1 MEEFLVIFIVGH
13 VFLRGL
19 LFLHPALFVFE
30 HFLFDVDQSFAGF
43 FLHPILFLL
52 PAGLALLAEERLFGD
67 ALHGRAEA
75 VDVEA
80 LVALV
85 ADDQLY
91 IVIVEVFLADLAG
104 HVFETLVPLF
114 GSDVGGPES
123 QIPLASFGAAEAFG
137 ERGAV
142 DIKLIV
148 EGEFFVLLDVL
159 ECEDADANLP
169 QNVPFLGDA
178 VGFAGVIDESRQI
191 ALVGGVDDLALR
203 CFHEVGASRF
213 AVLLYSCLS
222 EVRVS

>member
-1 MEEFLVIFIVGH
+1 M
-13 VFLRGL
+13 
-19 LFLHPALFVFE
+19 
-30 HFLFDVDQSFAGF
+30 
-43 FLHPILFLL
+43 
-52 PAGLALLAEERLFGD
+52 
-67 ALHGRAEA
+67 
-75 VDVEA
+75 EA

-91 IVIVEVFLADLAG
+91 IVIVEVFLANLAG
-104 HVFETLVPLF
+104 HVLEAFVPLF
-114 GSDVGGPES
+114 GSDVGGSES
-123 QIPLASFGAAEAFG
+123 QIALAPFGAAEAFG
-137 ERGAV
+137 EWSAV

-178 VGFAGVIDESRQI
+178 VGLAGVVDESRQI
-191 ALVGGVDDLALR
+191 AFVGGVDDLAFG

-213 AVLLYSCLS
+213 AVLLYPCLS